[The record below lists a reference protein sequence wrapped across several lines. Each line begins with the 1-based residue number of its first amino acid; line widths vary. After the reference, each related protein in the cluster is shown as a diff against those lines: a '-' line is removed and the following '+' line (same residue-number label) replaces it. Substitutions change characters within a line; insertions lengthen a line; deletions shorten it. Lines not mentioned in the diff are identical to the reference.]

1 MVRAPFE
8 HRFLVNMPDLRTL
21 DDLDVDGRR
30 VLLRADLNVPLY
42 RASPTQGPTV
52 ADDSRIRAALPT
64 INELRARGARIV
76 LVSHLGR
83 PRGRDPKLSMRPI
96 ADRVR
101 DLTGAQVSLAP
112 AVVGA
117 PVKAL
122 ADRLDEGDILVL
134 ENVRYERGET
144 DNDPKL
150 ARKLADLAEVY
161 VNDAFG
167 TAHRAHASTEGVAHL
182 LPCAAGRLM
191 QREVMALTAIVE
203 RAARPLVAV
212 LGGAKV
218 TDKIGLVERFS
229 ELGDSVLLGGA
240 MSFPFLAA
248 QGHEVGASPCLEHDL
263 HAAREALALAAET
276 NRDLQLPSDLL
287 VAERMSADAASRTT
301 DSPDVPDGWLGVD
314 IGPLTATRYAQAIA
328 AAGTVFWNGP
338 MGAFEF
344 EPFAQGTRI
353 VARAIAA
360 SSASTVVGGG
370 ETVLAVKQMALESCV
385 DHVSTGGGATLA
397 LLQGLPLPGLEA
409 LRRAPSNHDATG
421 TAREPAAANS

>member
-1 MVRAPFE
+1 MA
-8 HRFLVNMPDLRTL
+8 DLWTL
-21 DDLDVDGRR
+21 DDVDVDGRR
-30 VLLRADLNVPLY
+30 VLLRADLNVPLS
-42 RASPTQGPTV
+42 RSRSTECATV
-52 ADDSRIRAALPT
+52 ADDSRIRAALQT

-83 PRGRDPKLSMRPI
+83 PRGRDPELSMRPV

-101 DLTGAQVSLAP
+101 DLTGAHVSLAP
-112 AVVGA
+112 AVVG
-117 PVKAL
+117 PQVKAL
-122 ADRLDEGDILVL
+122 AERLDRGEILVL

-144 DNDPKL
+144 DNDPEL
-150 ARKLADLAEVY
+150 ALALADLAEVY

-191 QREVMALTAIVE
+191 EREVRALTDILE

-218 TDKIGLVERFS
+218 TDKIGLVKRFS
-229 ELGDSVLLGGA
+229 EFGDSVLIGGS

-248 QGHEVGASPCLEHDL
+248 QGHHVGASPCLQHDVQ
-263 HAAREALALAAET
+263 AAREALAVAAER
-276 NRDLQLPSDLL
+276 NHDLQLPVDLL
-287 VAERMSADAASRTT
+287 VAERMSAEAARRTT
-301 DSPDVPDGWLGVD
+301 DSAEVPDGWLGVD
-314 IGPLTATRYAQAIA
+314 IGPLTATRYALAIA

-338 MGAFEF
+338 MGAFEC

-353 VARAIAA
+353 VAQAIAA

-370 ETVLAVKQMALESCV
+370 ETVEALKQMALESFV

-397 LLQGLPLPGLEA
+397 LLQGLPLPGLQA
-409 LRRAPSNHDATG
+409 LRRIPSNRDATR
-421 TAREPAAANS
+421 TPRARAAANP